1 METAIKIT
9 GWRAALVMAIAGAAF
24 GSGQAG
30 AQDYPTGPVEF
41 IVPFG
46 AGGGGDTSQRMFNK
60 HAEPVVGQTLPVT
73 NKPGAGGV
81 IGWTEALQATPDGY
95 TLMAV
100 TAPQNVL
107 PVILSPSQTGYTNDQ
122 FTYLCVYAALPD
134 VILVP
139 EDSQFQTLADLVD
152 YAKANPGTVTV
163 ANTGTLGGDY
173 MVTVMV
179 EDAAGIEMTKV
190 PFNSGAEGNQATL
203 SGTTNAQVASALHAV
218 AQKGAMRT
226 LGIASAERSA
236 LVPDVPTF
244 REQGYDVISERY
256 RVIAGP
262 PGLPEEIVSYWG
274 DVCDQVTHDE
284 AFLADM
290 NEIGAPVEFKGPEE
304 TTKAIGDMTAAM
316 QRLAERYNLVQ

>member
-1 METAIKIT
+1 MKGRKHVVVLATAV
-9 GWRAALVMAIAGAAF
+9 GALAVAQAEAA
-24 GSGQAG
+24 
-30 AQDYPTGPVEF
+30 DYPTKPIEF

-46 AGGGGDTSQRMFNK
+46 AGGGGDTSQRTFNK
-60 HAEPVVGQTLPVT
+60 TAETIVGQSLPVT

-81 IGWTEALQATPDGY
+81 IGWTEALQAEPDGY
-95 TLMAV
+95 TLIAV

-107 PVILSPSQTGYTNDQ
+107 PTILAPEETGYTADQ
-122 FTYLCVYAALPD
+122 FDYLCVYAALPD

-139 EDSQFQTLADLVD
+139 EDSEFQTLADLVD
-152 YAKANPGTVTV
+152 YAKANPGNVTV

-173 MVTVMV
+173 MVTVMI

-203 SGTTNAQVASALHAV
+203 SGTTTAQVASALHAV
-218 AQKGAMRT
+218 SQKGAMRT
-226 LGIASAERSA
+226 LGIASPERSD

-262 PGLPEEIVSYWG
+262 PGLSDEVITYWA
-274 DVCDQVTHDE
+274 DVCDQVTHNE
-284 AFLADM
+284 TFLADM
-290 NEIGAPVEFKGPEE
+290 EKVGAPVAFKGPED
-304 TTKAIGDMTAAM
+304 TAKAIGEMTVAM
-316 QRLAERYNLVQ
+316 ERLVEQYNLGK

>member
-1 METAIKIT
+1 
-9 GWRAALVMAIAGAAF
+9 
-24 GSGQAG
+24 
-30 AQDYPTGPVEF
+30 
-41 IVPFG
+41 
-46 AGGGGDTSQRMFNK
+46 
-60 HAEPVVGQTLPVT
+60 
-73 NKPGAGGV
+73 
-81 IGWTEALQATPDGY
+81 
-95 TLMAV
+95 
-100 TAPQNVL
+100 
-107 PVILSPSQTGYTNDQ
+107 
-122 FTYLCVYAALPD
+122 
-134 VILVP
+134 
-139 EDSQFQTLADLVD
+139 
-152 YAKANPGTVTV
+152 
-163 ANTGTLGGDY
+163 
-173 MVTVMV
+173 
-179 EDAAGIEMTKV
+179 
-190 PFNSGAEGNQATL
+190 
-203 SGTTNAQVASALHAV
+203 LHAV